1 MRIIIADDEKL
12 ARESMLSALKEV
24 EPDAELVPF
33 RRPEEVLEYVKENTY
48 DVAFLD
54 IEMGTMSGLALAK
67 QLKEIRAE
75 GDIVFA
81 TGYSQYAIEAFKL
94 RAAGYLMKPVTAEDV
109 KRELDHIKERK
120 YTVEEH
126 PGLSAKCFGKFEIYY
141 DDKPIKF
148 RYSKTKEVLAYLICR
163 KGAFCQNGEIM
174 AVIWEDKDDTP
185 SLFSNLRNLISDATG
200 TLKELGCG
208 DAIIKRR
215 GMVAI
220 DRAKVSCDYYRWLS
234 GDIDAVNEYNGDF
247 MLPYEWAEFVM
258 GGFDDYDYED

>member
-1 MRIIIADDEKL
+1 MPQVCSAMARRFEKVVL
-12 ARESMLSALKEV
+12 PEEEGPAIKTSFTVPLSA
-24 EPDAELVPF
+24 
-33 RRPEEVLEYVKENTY
+33 
-48 DVAFLD
+48 
-54 IEMGTMSGLALAK
+54 ISLA
-67 QLKEIRAE
+67 
-75 GDIVFA
+75 
-81 TGYSQYAIEAFKL
+81 
-94 RAAGYLMKPVTAEDV
+94 
-109 KRELDHIKERK
+109 
-120 YTVEEH
+120 
-126 PGLSAKCFGKFEIYY
+126 
-141 DDKPIKF
+141 
-148 RYSKTKEVLAYLICR
+148 
-163 KGAFCQNGEIM
+163 M